1 MTIPVVFGA
10 LQDGDYKQ
18 VAVHDSKFTIK
29 PFNNTQSW
37 MITGGPF
44 DENCSSMIDFNV
56 PGKPN
61 PPPIKLRMTYAWITY
76 YNLLPSPPKPENP
89 VLVFTDPSGKL
100 AAPTLPLNIWY
111 GLKPSAKS

>member
-37 MITGGPF
+37 TITGGPF